1 LNRTGRPRA
10 DVGKVLLI
18 RLRRIGDVVMTTPA
32 VALLKE
38 HFPGASLTYLV
49 EEPFR
54 RLVEGNPALDR
65 VIAVQAKQGF
75 GEFAGLVRELRKE
88 RFDVVID
95 FHGGPRAS
103 WITFASGARLKI
115 GYAIRTKGFL
125 YDVRVPRAGDD
136 GAPIHSVRNHVNLVR
151 ALGAEIA
158 DGGGGPG
165 FRPGVRFH
173 RTRPWCLA
181 TGEYEDI
188 PPLALPAAK
197 PEEAER
203 VAGIV
208 REGWAMASG
217 AGKGAAK
224 LVVLHIGAGNKFR
237 DWGTENIA
245 ELVKLLA
252 GVPGVKVALIGA
264 EGDCTT
270 EDEVRRA
277 APNAVIPLAG
287 RLNLIEIRELIVR
300 AALYV
305 GPDSGPMHIAAS
317 TATPIVAYFGP
328 TLPAVF
334 APWRPGGGK
343 TVILEK
349 ALDCRPCRQHEC
361 ITDDYRCLR
370 TLSPADVFA
379 ACNSLL

>member
-1 LNRTGRPRA
+1 LNPTGRPRA

-32 VALLKE
+32 VALLKK

-65 VIAVQAKQGF
+65 VIAVPAKQGF
-75 GEFAGLVRELRKE
+75 GEFAGLVRNLRKE
-88 RFDVVID
+88 RFDVLID

-125 YDVRVPRAGDD
+125 YDIRIPRAGD
-136 GAPIHSVRNHVNLVR
+136 GGGPIHSVRNHVNLVR

-158 DGGGGPG
+158 DG
-165 FRPGVRFH
+165 
-173 RTRPWCLA
+173 
-181 TGEYEDI
+181 DI

-197 PEEAER
+197 PEEAGR
-203 VAGIV
+203 VAGLV
-208 REGWAMASG
+208 REGGAIGGSASGSGGSASMG

-224 LVVLHIGAGNKFR
+224 LVVLHVGAGNKFR
-237 DWGTENIA
+237 DWGTANIA

-264 EGDCTT
+264 EGDRKT
-270 EDEVRRA
+270 EGEVRRA
-277 APNAVIPLAG
+277 APDAVIPLAG
-287 RLNLIEIRELIVR
+287 RLNLIEIRELIAQ

-334 APWRPGGGK
+334 APWRPDGGK

-349 ALDCRPCRQHEC
+349 ALDCRPCRQREC

-370 TLSPADVFA
+370 TITPADVFA

>member
-88 RFDVVID
+88 RFDVLID

-125 YDVRVPRAGDD
+125 YDVRVPRAGDG

-158 DGGGGPG
+158 DG
-165 FRPGVRFH
+165 
-173 RTRPWCLA
+173 
-181 TGEYEDI
+181 DI
-188 PPLALPAAK
+188 PPLVLPAAK
-197 PEEAER
+197 PEEAKR

-208 REGWAMASG
+208 RDAGAMAGPASG
-217 AGKGAAK
+217 SDASKGAAK
-224 LVVLHIGAGNKFR
+224 LVVLHVGAGNKFR

-264 EGDCTT
+264 EGDRKT

-277 APNAVIPLAG
+277 APDAVIPLAG
-287 RLNLIEIRELIVR
+287 RLNLIEIRELIAQ

-334 APWRPGGGK
+334 APWRPGGEK
-343 TVILEK
+343 TIILEK
-349 ALDCRPCRQHEC
+349 ALDCRPCRQREC

-370 TLSPADVFA
+370 TIAAAEVFA